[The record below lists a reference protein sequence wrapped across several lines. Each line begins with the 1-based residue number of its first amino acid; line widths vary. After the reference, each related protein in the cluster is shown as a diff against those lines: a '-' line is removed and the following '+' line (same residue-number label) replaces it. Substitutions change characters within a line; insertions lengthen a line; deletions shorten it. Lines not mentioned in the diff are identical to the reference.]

1 MFAKLQT
8 IFELYKF
15 SNKKR
20 PNSHIGLEFGRDSWF
35 YSGNENSR
43 LLFIAEV
50 QGITDG
56 VHVAPYGGVENA
68 GVTLGYFFQMI

>member
-1 MFAKLQT
+1 M
-8 IFELYKF
+8 
-15 SNKKR
+15 
-20 PNSHIGLEFGRDSWF
+20 EFGRDSWF

-43 LLFIAEV
+43 LLFIAEF
-50 QGITDG
+50 QGITDV